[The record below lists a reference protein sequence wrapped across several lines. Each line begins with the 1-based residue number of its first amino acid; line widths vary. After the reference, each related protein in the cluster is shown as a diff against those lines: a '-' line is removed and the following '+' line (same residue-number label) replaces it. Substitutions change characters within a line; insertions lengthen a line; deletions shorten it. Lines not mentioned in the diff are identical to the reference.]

1 MAFSCLLKR
10 KGDPS
15 SPFKG
20 MKRKRH
26 PSSLFFLLLRREGGL
41 PSLFSL
47 EGKEEWILHRREG
60 GLPSFLEKKGTNEKV
75 EEIMNDLPRAFRPP
89 PFPPPLLK
97 GMKRNGQPLLFS
109 FFYLEEKG
117 DGLLSSP

>member
-1 MAFSCLLKR
+1 MAFSLLPSSFFLEGRGLALLFSLSKEGGVATFLLLKR
-10 KGDPS
+10 KGDPP
-15 SPFKG
+15 SPLKG

-60 GLPSFLEKKGTNEKV
+60 G
-75 EEIMNDLPRAFRPP
+75 
-89 PFPPPLLK
+89 
-97 GMKRNGQPLLFS
+97 
-109 FFYLEEKG
+109 
-117 DGLLSSP
+117 

>member
-1 MAFSCLLKR
+1 MDTSKKGRGIAFF
-10 KGDPS
+10 P
-15 SPFKG
+15 
-20 MKRKRH
+20 
-26 PSSLFFLLLRREGGL
+26 
-41 PSLFSL
+41 
-47 EGKEEWILHRREG
+47 
-60 GLPSFLEKKGTNEKV
+60 EKKKCTNEKV